1 MKKHDFILCLVL
13 VTVAG
18 ILLVFFGFPIP
29 KPGKNEE
36 IAYLAE
42 KALENTTATTQKN
55 TPVPSPKNTPVPS
68 PKNTPAAPQNN
79 TPVPSPAITPR
90 PVLEMTTEDG
100 AVTYHDIHKL

>member
-18 ILLVFFGFPIP
+18 ILLAFFGFPIP

-55 TPVPSPKNTPVPS
+55 TPVPSP
-68 PKNTPAAPQNN
+68 
-79 TPVPSPAITPR
+79 AITPR